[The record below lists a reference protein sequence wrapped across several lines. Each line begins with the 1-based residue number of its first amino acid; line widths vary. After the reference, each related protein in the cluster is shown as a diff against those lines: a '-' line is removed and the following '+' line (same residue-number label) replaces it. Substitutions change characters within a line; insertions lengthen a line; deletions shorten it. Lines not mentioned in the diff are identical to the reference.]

1 MSTAEDVMFDGDV
14 LQHPTTP
21 VMKETNMKKKE
32 TMKKAIM
39 ARPKS
44 GI

>member
-1 MSTAEDVMFDGDV
+1 MLDGDV
-14 LQHPTTP
+14 LQQPTMP

-32 TMKKAIM
+32 TMKKAII

-44 GI
+44 AN